1 MAHEDSDDVIAAF
14 EQQCGRRAELSTPPL
29 IASTTRF
36 MQVTL
41 NAVFVQS
48 LYFKQPEL
56 FRKRIDANGL
66 IGKIQLNVAGRM
78 RWRPEMQ

>member
-1 MAHEDSDDVIAAF
+1 
-14 EQQCGRRAELSTPPL
+14 
-29 IASTTRF
+29 

-66 IGKIQLNVAGRM
+66 IGKIQLNEVGRM
-78 RWRPEMQ
+78 RRRSEMH